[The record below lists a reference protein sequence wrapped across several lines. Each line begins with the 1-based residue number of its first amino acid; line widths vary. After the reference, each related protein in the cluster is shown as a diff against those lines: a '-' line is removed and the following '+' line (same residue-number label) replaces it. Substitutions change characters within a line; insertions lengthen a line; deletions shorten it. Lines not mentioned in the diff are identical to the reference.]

1 MKRVSKA
8 LAGRGGK
15 ANKRKMLLRKQEE
28 RRLAANA
35 AIRSKKPES
44 APALKLSSQPSPAED
59 RDIREALPEPTPEPT
74 PSWSMDNTK
83 AELVEAAESMGIEV
97 KSGMTKSDILAEIRS

>member
-1 MKRVSKA
+1 MARVSKA

-35 AIRSKKPES
+35 ALAAAPAPEPAPAS
-44 APALKLSSQPSPAED
+44 APA
-59 RDIREALPEPTPEPT
+59 PEPAPAPAPEPA
-74 PSWSMDNTK
+74 PEPEEEVSWSMDNTK
-83 AELVEAAESMGIEV
+83 AELVAAAESMGIEV
-97 KSGMTKSDILAEIRS
+97 KSGMTKSDILAEINS

>member
-1 MKRVSKA
+1 MTKVSKA

-35 AIRSKKPES
+35 ALAA
-44 APALKLSSQPSPAED
+44 APAPEPAPTPAPAPAPEP
-59 RDIREALPEPTPEPT
+59 APAPAPEPTPEPEEEV
-74 PSWSMDNTK
+74 SWSMDNTK
-83 AELVEAAESMGIEV
+83 AELVAAAESMGIEV
-97 KSGMTKSDILAEIRS
+97 KSGMTKSDILAEINS